1 MRWIVMKWAILAAL
15 ALLVAGNVHAE
26 TAREDGRERPEVAR
40 DGARKRSDDA
50 PTAAQIAA
58 CAPDAQRLCLQHIG
72 NRAAMRACMT
82 EHRNQLSETC
92 KAAFR

>member
-26 TAREDGRERPEVAR
+26 TVREDRREHPDVAR
-40 DGARKRSDDA
+40 DDARKRSDDA

-58 CAPDAQRLCLQHIG
+58 CAPDAQRLCLRHIG